1 LSYLRLP
8 PADYRAISRV
18 CRSLDLASFNQP
30 TFRRLLVGFLTEGLP
45 ELANRLRGLRKAEMQ
60 ALYQHLRAEGKDCVR
75 RTFTP
80 EEVQTLA
87 DACVV
92 LASSTRFTR
101 PLRRILVR
109 SFRRDWPRLA
119 RKVGRLSGTQF
130 DRLYEQMRELRLGNV

>member
-18 CRSLDLASFNQP
+18 CRSLNLASFNQP
-30 TFRRLLVGFLTEGLP
+30 TFRRLLVGFLAEGLP
-45 ELANRLRGLRKAEMQ
+45 ELANRIRGLRKAEMQ
-60 ALYQHLRAEGKDCVR
+60 ILYQHLRTEGMDGVR
-75 RTFTP
+75 RSFTP

-92 LASSTRFTR
+92 LSSSMRFTR

-109 SFRRDWPRLA
+109 SFRHDWPRLS
-119 RKVGRLSGTQF
+119 RKVARLSGTQF
-130 DRLYEQMRELRLGNV
+130 DRLYEQMREHRLGNV